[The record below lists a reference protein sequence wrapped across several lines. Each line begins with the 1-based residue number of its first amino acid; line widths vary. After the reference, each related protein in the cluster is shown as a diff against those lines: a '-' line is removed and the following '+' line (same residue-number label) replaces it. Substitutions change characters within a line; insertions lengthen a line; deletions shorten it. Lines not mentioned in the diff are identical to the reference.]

1 MKEFLPEINYENLD
15 ISKIPIDK
23 CKTGAIRL
31 VHPVKAS
38 ELLKESQIEIKVS

>member
-1 MKEFLPEINYENLD
+1 MRDFLPEINYEKLD

-31 VHPVKAS
+31 VHPEKAA
-38 ELLKESQIEIKVS
+38 ELLKQENIEVRVN